1 MSESKQQSQKN
12 SQSQQNKKAPIPK
25 KSSSVIVCRKKGQQ
39 QTQFNYEFLML
50 RRNPKLPF
58 GGMHSYPGGNMDKE
72 DSIFTQNRKQNS
84 YKSSQIAYDW
94 QDTLIYTGA
103 RELFEEIGVI
113 LAQRNQQQKLVE
125 LAQAEKLQFDDIFQ
139 ATQPD
144 LRRIC
149 KPFMRIITIQSMP
162 RRWDTQFFLIEV
174 EENGSNLCGESYCL
188 FNILKFQ
195 KTKKI
200 EDLYDTNDL
209 VIGQDESDE
218 YSWENPQTALQKH
231 FQNKIQLPIPQQLI
245 CNLMLSFQKTE
256 QIKAFFCQIDEQ
268 SKKHETESQ
277 VDYLRRYPLT
287 FPIILDIQRNQKNS
301 KMIMCGDE
309 DFPIQIVLEREEESP
324 FKQELSQAY
333 KSVRIN
339 KGQKMQI
346 VSDFQTEVQANIKCD
361 FLSTFNLIRTL
372 DLKNFNS
379 QIETQPK
386 L

>member
-1 MSESKQQSQKN
+1 MSESQSKSQKN
-12 SQSQQNKKAPIPK
+12 SQRQQNQKAPIPK
-25 KSSSVIVCRKKGQQ
+25 KSSSVIVCRKTSQQ
-39 QTQFNYEFLML
+39 KTQFNYEFLML

-72 DSIFTQNRKQNS
+72 DSVFTQNRKQNS
-84 YKSSQIAYDW
+84 YKSSQIVYDW
-94 QDTLIYTGA
+94 QDTLIYTGV

-125 LAQAEKLQFDDIFQ
+125 LAQEEKLQFEDIYQ

-144 LRRIC
+144 LRKIC

-174 EENGSNLCGESYCL
+174 EENGQNLSGDCYCL

-209 VIGQDESDE
+209 VLGQDESDE
-218 YSWENPQTALQKH
+218 FSWENPKTALYKH
-231 FQNKIQLPIPQQLI
+231 FQNKIKLPIPQQLI
-245 CNLMLSFQKTE
+245 CNLMLSFQNTE
-256 QIKAFFCQIDEQ
+256 QIRAFYSQIDEQ
-268 SKKHETESQ
+268 SKKHQNENQ

-287 FPIILDIQRNQKNS
+287 FPIILEIQRNQKKS
-301 KMIMCGDE
+301 KLIMCGDE
-309 DFPIQIVLEREEESP
+309 DYPMQAVLEKEEESP
-324 FKQELSQAY
+324 FKQELSLAY
-333 KSVRIN
+333 KSVRVN
-339 KGQKMQI
+339 KGQKMQM
-346 VSDFQTEVQANIKCD
+346 VSDFQTELQADIKCD
-361 FLSTFNLIRTL
+361 FLSTFSLIRSL
-372 DLKNFNS
+372 DFKNFAS